1 MKAENKKTRTATSL
15 EAETAH
21 ESSIMGSAHAPAPI
35 DYRVERCMKNFQ
47 VPQEKIEEL
56 WRLFTR
62 YVRDGK
68 GYMMAD
74 DFFVDVIK
82 VRRTGLTDSM
92 FTLVE
97 TKSATQV
104 TFGEFVEIICTFS
117 CFEQTEL
124 MRYLFYI
131 LDQHK
136 TGLVEINEFKH
147 FLLGLWDHN
156 VLSNFNVAMDYL
168 HQLDDGDGVLNF
180 KEMCA
185 LQSKYPNVFYPI
197 YQMQTLVMQNTF
209 GLYWWETH
217 KARMAEEKQAKK
229 LEELAQLKKK
239 QKAAAKAENVNEDM
253 VKKRMGVR
261 YYLMPWKRVQE
272 RNRIAKIAAIES
284 ELEKKTKLKL

>member
-1 MKAENKKTRTATSL
+1 M
-15 EAETAH
+15 
-21 ESSIMGSAHAPAPI
+21 
-35 DYRVERCMKNFQ
+35 
-47 VPQEKIEEL
+47 
-56 WRLFTR
+56 
-62 YVRDGK
+62 
-68 GYMMAD
+68 
-74 DFFVDVIK
+74 
-82 VRRTGLTDSM
+82 
-92 FTLVE
+92 
-97 TKSATQV
+97 
-104 TFGEFVEIICTFS
+104 
-117 CFEQTEL
+117 
-124 MRYLFYI
+124 
-131 LDQHK
+131 
-136 TGLVEINEFKH
+136 
-147 FLLGLWDHN
+147 
-156 VLSNFNVAMDYL
+156 LSNFHVAMEYL

-197 YQMQTLVMQNTF
+197 YQMQTAVMQNTL

-217 KARMAEEKQAKK
+217 KVKMAEERQAKK